1 MSPVSS
7 PFFRCSRPGHSQ
19 QNHNHLAVIIEID
32 SVCTFSITLLA
43 VRWFFIQQKLVG
55 GWFPP
60 NWKSSLK
67 TPKIFE
73 TTNSCNYLWMCLL
86 NFFTQLVCC
95 VIFLCIAHTSAFVL
109 MITIFCQHN
118 PTRILNGT
126 RTSGTSK
133 IHNFHLDIAKYTK
146 GSNAMFKSYLYLIF
160 SWCIYKYI
168 NTSTINYAGN
178 IRSLHQIHMGVSQN
192 RGVSPKMDGVL
203 IMEKTLLKWMIWG
216 KIPTIFG
223 NIHIVFY
230 AFSICYPFSCFTWS
244 LDFKGAEKVRRSGN
258 RDLWSW
264 SVSSDSNIGD
274 PYFMVYKIIPYN
286 WVRILHP
293 LYNIPKQLAF
303 FFFSLLKCVSSDSME
318 SHNIPNVFP
327 CFFSRE
333 NSW

>member
-1 MSPVSS
+1 MLKDVVVSS
-7 PFFRCSRPGHSQ
+7 PKHVCFKNCCRICLLSPLRFFGVVDRVTPSKTT
-19 QNHNHLAVIIEID
+19 IILRSSSKFTPSALFPSLSWP
-32 SVCTFSITLLA
+32 SVDFSSNKNWLVVGFHPIGNLRWKLQKSLKPPPHATICGCAYWTFSHNLCVVWFFCASPTLLLLYWWLQSF
-43 VRWFFIQQKLVG
+43 VSIIQ
-55 GWFPP
+55 P
-60 NWKSSLK
+60 
-67 TPKIFE
+67 E
-73 TTNSCNYLWMCLL
+73 
-86 NFFTQLVCC
+86 
-95 VIFLCIAHTSAFVL
+95 
-109 MITIFCQHN
+109 
-118 PTRILNGT
+118 ILNGT

-160 SWCIYKYI
+160 SWFIYKYI

-230 AFSICYPFSCFTWS
+230 AFSICFPFSCFTWS

-264 SVSSDSNIGD
+264 SVSSD
-274 PYFMVYKIIPYN
+274 
-286 WVRILHP
+286 
-293 LYNIPKQLAF
+293 
-303 FFFSLLKCVSSDSME
+303 
-318 SHNIPNVFP
+318 
-327 CFFSRE
+327 
-333 NSW
+333 